1 MTIDT
6 QIEANPAVK
15 EWQARI
21 TAAKAK
27 WEPDFKR
34 MRENTEF
41 AAGLQWEGQK
51 QIRDERYVVNQT
63 LRVLLQKVAT
73 LYAKDP
79 RTEVKKRK
87 RLCFTLWDGDI
98 GTIDQM
104 FQRFMTSAQVG
115 VQDMEAAAI
124 LQDFVQGR
132 QVEQLIDRVA
142 ETLQLVDDYIVD
154 SAKPEFK
161 EQMKQLVTRVITCGV
176 GYLRQTFVRQGPS
189 PLSTTETRHSA
200 EDMAQR
206 AVALT
211 DQVQD
216 ATDDEAQAHIET
228 LRSLSYA
235 LHAPGQ
241 QEDSFELAERVEF
254 DYPPPDSIIPD
265 PLCRSLKEFVNARW
279 IVQEYPLDLDEVNE
293 IFGLN
298 ISEQAILVNPESPRT
313 NPDGYKDKPKPR
325 GNVWNVMDYRTKTQ
339 FFVLEGFGDYLR
351 APEPMEFPVSGFW
364 PVLALT
370 FNSIEVSTD
379 SKTSIFPPSDV
390 DLIMHPQKE
399 WNRSRDALRDQRN
412 ANAPKYLARKGVLS
426 PEDKKA
432 LQDSVANQVVELEGI
447 PVDKQP
453 DDVIKVM
460 QVAAIDPNV
469 YTTQPLSE
477 DMMLSV
483 GVQEANIGPAQP
495 NVTATVGTIAE
506 QSRMTVAASNVD
518 DLDGFLSRAAKMRG
532 ELLLQG
538 MSEETVKRI
547 AGPGAVWPSL
557 DGDRQN
563 FLNAIFLSV
572 VAGSSGRPNQAIKIA
587 NFERV
592 APILLNAGANPFA
605 IVEEGVRRLDD
616 QLDVQRFHPL
626 PMMGGAMMQMGQPGP
641 EQQSGPP
648 QNGRQPKRASGPEQP
663 LQEQANMAPVP
674 LAAA

>member
-1 MTIDT
+1 
-6 QIEANPAVK
+6 
-15 EWQARI
+15 
-21 TAAKAK
+21 
-27 WEPDFKR
+27 
-34 MRENTEF
+34 
-41 AAGLQWEGQK
+41 
-51 QIRDERYVVNQT
+51 
-63 LRVLLQKVAT
+63 
-73 LYAKDP
+73 
-79 RTEVKKRK
+79 
-87 RLCFTLWDGDI
+87 
-98 GTIDQM
+98 
-104 FQRFMTSAQVG
+104 
-115 VQDMEAAAI
+115 
-124 LQDFVQGR
+124 
-132 QVEQLIDRVA
+132 
-142 ETLQLVDDYIVD
+142 
-154 SAKPEFK
+154 
-161 EQMKQLVTRVITCGV
+161 
-176 GYLRQTFVRQGPS
+176 
-189 PLSTTETRHSA
+189 
-200 EDMAQR
+200 
-206 AVALT
+206 
-211 DQVQD
+211 
-216 ATDDEAQAHIET
+216 
-228 LRSLSYA
+228 
-235 LHAPGQ
+235 
-241 QEDSFELAERVEF
+241 
-254 DYPPPDSIIPD
+254 
-265 PLCRSLKEFVNARW
+265 
-279 IVQEYPLDLDEVNE
+279 
-293 IFGLN
+293 
-298 ISEQAILVNPESPRT
+298 
-313 NPDGYKDKPKPR
+313 
-325 GNVWNVMDYRTKTQ
+325 MDYRTKTQ
-339 FFVLEGFGDYLR
+339 FFILEGFGDYLR
-351 APEPMEFPVSGFW
+351 APEPMEFSVSGFW

-426 PEDKKA
+426 AEDKKA

-460 QVAAIDPNV
+460 QVAAIDPAV

-587 NFERV
+587 NFERI

-605 IVEEGVRRLDD
+605 VVEEGVRRLDD
-616 QLDVQRFHPL
+616 QLDVQKFHPL
-626 PMMGGAMMQMGQPGP
+626 PMMGGAMMQTGQPGP

-663 LQEQANMAPVP
+663 LQEQANMSPVP